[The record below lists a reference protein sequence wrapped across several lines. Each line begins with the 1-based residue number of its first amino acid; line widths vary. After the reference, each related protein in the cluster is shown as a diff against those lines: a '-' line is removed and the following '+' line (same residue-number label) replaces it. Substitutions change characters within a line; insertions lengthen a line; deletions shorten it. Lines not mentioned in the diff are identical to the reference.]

1 MTLRPLLV
9 RRTHCLSRAEVRG
22 RLEQAARRAQEDH
35 HVAWFWRDGTM
46 EVHPPPGLADGA
58 RGRVFV
64 GDGDLS
70 VELVLPLRFGPA
82 RCAIESRLASK
93 LEDLLRVESVHP

>member
-9 RRTHCLSRAEVRG
+9 RRAHTLSRAEVLG
-22 RLEQAARRAQEDH
+22 RLERAARLAQERH
-35 HVAWFWRDGTM
+35 HVAWCWRNNTL
-46 EVHPPPGLADGA
+46 EVWPPPGLAQGA

-64 GDGDLS
+64 GDSDLS

-93 LEDLLRVESVHP
+93 LDDLLRVEVGHT